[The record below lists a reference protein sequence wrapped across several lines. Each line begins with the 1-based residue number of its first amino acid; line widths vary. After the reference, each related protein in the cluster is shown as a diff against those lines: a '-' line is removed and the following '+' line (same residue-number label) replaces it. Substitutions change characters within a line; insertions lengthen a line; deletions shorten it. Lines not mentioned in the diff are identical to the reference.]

1 MKLDLAE
8 LKNIDLNDYGKWPL
22 PLKIIAI
29 TLLCVALIGAGFWFD
44 TRVQLESL
52 DVVRSKE
59 GELKQIFRVKQAQA
73 SNLDAYKNQ
82 MEQMK
87 RSFGTML
94 RQLPSKTEVD
104 DLLQDVSQ
112 TGLKNGLQIDLF
124 KPESEIPA
132 EFYAELPIT
141 IKMTGDFHEF
151 GKFVS
156 DVASLPRIVTL
167 HDFSITP
174 VKNNETKEVSLMMQ
188 ATAKTYRYLDEEEI
202 EANEKAKEE
211 KGK

>member
-1 MKLDLAE
+1 M
-8 LKNIDLNDYGKWPL
+8 
-22 PLKIIAI
+22 
-29 TLLCVALIGAGFWFD
+29 
-44 TRVQLESL
+44 
-52 DVVRSKE
+52 
-59 GELKQIFRVKQAQA
+59 
-73 SNLDAYKNQ
+73 
-82 MEQMK
+82 
-87 RSFGTML
+87 
-94 RQLPSKTEVD
+94 
-104 DLLQDVSQ
+104 QDVSQ